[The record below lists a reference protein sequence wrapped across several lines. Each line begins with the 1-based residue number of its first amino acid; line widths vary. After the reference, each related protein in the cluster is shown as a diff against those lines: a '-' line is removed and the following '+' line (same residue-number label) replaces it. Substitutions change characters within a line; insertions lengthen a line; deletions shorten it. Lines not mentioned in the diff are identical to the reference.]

1 MSLHVVPRSGTCLAL
16 NKSCWDRHHRSQD
29 DYHQNQHNPH
39 HHAILIIISVMTFTF
54 FNKLL
59 ERSSYNSLPFLPLAP
74 LHLPAI
80 SMIIVVGM
88 RIIVMIILGGDKF
101 TQKYCLW
108 RKIPIW
114 STRSQGASLTSSWR
128 AASGGLLL
136 GRLWHLAACLGPS
149 CDPRPCK
156 GFSRIF
162 YTYGQNW
169 EIGQNYHYLL
179 ELAQMY
185 LKEETLKAKWTG
197 CQEY

>member
-114 STRSQGASLTSSWR
+114 STRSQGASLWLTSSWR
-128 AASGGLLL
+128 PIIGNALTFACISLPLVWPTTMQRLFKDLLHLWSKL
-136 GRLWHLAACLGPS
+136 GNWSKLSLSPRIGPNVS
-149 CDPRPCK
+149 
-156 GFSRIF
+156 
-162 YTYGQNW
+162 
-169 EIGQNYHYLL
+169 
-179 ELAQMY
+179 
-185 LKEETLKAKWTG
+185 
-197 CQEY
+197 